1 MESCP
6 MLIRDHMSQSGKHL
20 FRWRSY
26 VLFAFLPF
34 FVYAAF
40 QGEVLE
46 KIWGDTMGEAFE
58 WFAIGMMV
66 LGEGIRIATV
76 GFVPR
81 GTSGRN
87 THGQVAEVLN
97 TSGLYSVVR
106 NPLYLGNCLMYV
118 GLALFSQNLALAV
131 ILALVLLPYY
141 ERIISAEESFLAEK
155 FGAPYTDWAA
165 RTPAFIPRVTGFVAP
180 SMPFSLRSVI
190 RREQASV
197 LGAVVALYLMEL
209 GFHHIGPEQE
219 KMSAAWHWVMGV
231 TVLMFLLAQFA
242 KKRSTMLTVVGR

>member
-1 MESCP
+1 

-26 VLFAFLPF
+26 VLVAFLPF

-46 KIWGDTMGEAFE
+46 KMWGGPLGDAFE
-58 WFAIGMMV
+58 GFAVGMMI

-118 GLALFSQNLALAV
+118 GLALFSQNIALAV

-141 ERIISAEESFLAEK
+141 ERIISAEETFLAEK
-155 FGAPYTDWAA
+155 FGTSYTDWAA
-165 RTPAFIPRVTGFVAP
+165 QTPAFLPRLSGFVAP
-180 SMPFSLRSVI
+180 AMPFSLRSVI
-190 RREQASV
+190 RREQASI
-197 LGAVVALYLMEL
+197 LGAVAALYLMEL
-209 GFHHIGPEQE
+209 GFHLIGPDDEAMAVQ
-219 KMSAAWHWVMGV
+219 WHWIMGA
-231 TVLMFLLAQFA
+231 TVILFLAAQIA
-242 KKRSTMLTVVGR
+242 KKRSTLLTVVGR